1 MFNIQAFRNSKMHT
15 RGLCIVCVLQKFLD
29 DAKAILIS
37 INKVGSQEGNNTLG
51 IYAHLKFVCHIYISN
66 VLS

>member
-37 INKVGSQEGNNTLG
+37 INKVGSQEGNNALG
-51 IYAHLKFVCHIYISN
+51 IYAHLEFICHIRN
-66 VLS
+66 FNALS